1 MENKKTSELLDLIWE
16 LEQTPDDKIKDDHY
30 DRLDEANAELA
41 KRSPFDRII
50 GGSDSANDLT
60 LEERADE
67 MAGDLKLLKRH
78 KHDETSGDVMVRI

>member
-1 MENKKTSELLDLIWE
+1 MENTKTSELLDLIWE
-16 LEQTPDDKIKDDHY
+16 LENTPEEKVKDDHY

-50 GGSDSANDLT
+50 GVSDSVNDPT

-67 MAGDLKLLKRH
+67 MAGDIKLLKRH
-78 KHDETSGDVMVRI
+78 KHDDKSGDVMVRI